1 MSTKNDGFASTY
13 NRGFQMRFENGM
25 TISVQFSTGSYCDR
39 RNFTTPVMAEMTEP
53 IVTSPNAE
61 IAIWD
66 AGGNWFNFGYDEV
79 KGFVTPDEVALW
91 INSVSSAESLND
103 LQEIAEN
110 AGLVEKLLNQR

>member
-39 RNFTTPVMAEMTEP
+39 RNLTTPVMAEMTEP

-66 AGGNWFNFGYDEV
+66 ADNAWFYFGTDHV
-79 KGFVTPDEVALW
+79 RGFCTPDEVGRW
-91 INSVSSAESLND
+91 INCIMKSTTLDD
-103 LQEIAEN
+103 LHEFAVER
-110 AGLVEKLLNQR
+110 GLIQS